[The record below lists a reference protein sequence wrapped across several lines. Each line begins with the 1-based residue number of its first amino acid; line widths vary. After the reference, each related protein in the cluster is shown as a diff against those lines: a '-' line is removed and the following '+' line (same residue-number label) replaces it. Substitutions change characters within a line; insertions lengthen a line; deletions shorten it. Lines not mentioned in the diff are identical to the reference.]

1 LFYFLVHR
9 ALWLDVPGPELPRA
23 TDSRAQGHVGSHPD
37 RRGPGTGLTVRARAR
52 ARCRGSS
59 AAIAGA
65 TGQAR
70 TRELVHSTRRYK
82 ANHKQAAPLLLGH
95 RRGARQPWRGGG
107 EAPNFYGGR
116 NRYRVDATARERE
129 GKEIE
134 KVLTLTT
141 NRSRGSARSEA
152 SRRRRNRR

>member
-1 LFYFLVHR
+1 MFYFLVHKAGR
-9 ALWLDVPGPELPRA
+9 LSAHGQSYLVPL
-23 TDSRAQGHVGSHPD
+23 T
-37 RRGPGTGLTVRARAR
+37 RGPKATLASHASTRGPLARFERRARAR

-70 TRELVHSTRRYK
+70 TRELVHSTRRNK

-95 RRGARQPWRGGG
+95 RRGARQQWRGGG
-107 EAPNFYGGR
+107 EAPNLYGGR

-134 KVLTLTT
+134 KVLTLIT